1 MDLIKTL
8 LQNGHKYVLPG
19 KIQSNRVEGEFGI
32 YRQNSGGNYFISV
45 DQVISS
51 LSLERI
57 KPFNKLDI
65 AREENRRRNC
75 CAMDKS
81 MSVDDCFEDTSNLTC
96 IEKSTL
102 YYISGY
108 ITKKQRMQSSV
119 ESADAIPES
128 EFTQLVSRGKL
139 SRPPGDLYDLSQYFF
154 CYFKAKKQKCCNSVF
169 LHAFKL
175 IYESTGYSFSN
186 IEQIIRR
193 FVNCFFKAFT
203 KDATNK
209 LKVENDKRRTKKRRL
224 SSR

>member
-1 MDLIKTL
+1 M
-8 LQNGHKYVLPG
+8 QHGHKYVLPG
-19 KIQSNRVEGEFGI
+19 KIQSDRVEGEFDI
-32 YRQNSGGNYFISV
+32 YRQNSVGNYFISV

-57 KPFNKLDI
+57 KLFNKFDI

-81 MSVDDCFEDTSNLTC
+81 MSANDLFILDECSEDTSILTC

-102 YYISGY
+102 HYLSGY
-108 ITKKQRMQSSV
+108 ITKKQRMPSSV

-128 EFTQLVSRGKL
+128 EFIQLVSRGKL
-139 SRPPGDLYDLSQYFF
+139 SHAPGDLYDLSQYFF
-154 CYFKAKKQKCCNSVF
+154 CYFKAEKQKCCNSVF
-169 LHAFKL
+169 LHALKL
-175 IYESTGYSFSN
+175 IYASSGYSFSN

-193 FVNCFFKAFT
+193 FVNCFFKAFA

-209 LKVENDKRRTKKRRL
+209 LKGENDKRRTKKRRL